1 MSKTY
6 QVHIKTVGQMK
17 ALLKY
22 YKAKGFNIGDSR
34 GADDIALRYLKLY
47 PWPVIYPNDKEIGGN
62 EKENALHTTIPFDQ
76 AFDLPVKKESVE
88 FCASAVNW
96 KVEKNTCICNF
107 DKALGDRAFMFDPE
121 RLIAQLQSALDE
133 LDND

>member
-6 QVHIKTVGQMK
+6 QVHVKTVGQMK
-17 ALLKY
+17 ALLDY
-22 YKAKGFNIGDSR
+22 YKAKGFTIGDSR
-34 GADDIALRYLKLY
+34 GADDIALRYIRLY

-62 EKENALHTTIPFDQ
+62 ENESTIHTTIPFDQ

-88 FCASAVNW
+88 FCASAVPW
-96 KVEKNTCICNF
+96 TVTKKETICNSNGGGSTYYF
-107 DKALGDRAFMFDPE
+107 ETKE
-121 RLIAQLQSALDE
+121 LIKKLQAALDE

>member
-6 QVHIKTVGQMK
+6 QVHVKTVGQMD
-17 ALLKY
+17 ALQQHYKDKGYSRYTLNTDSAYWLKH
-22 YKAKGFNIGDSR
+22 
-34 GADDIALRYLKLY
+34 Y
-47 PWPVIYPNDKEIGGN
+47 PWVTFDHKTKNIGGN
-62 EKENALHTTIPFDQ
+62 SIERESYTTIPFDQ

-107 DKALGDRAFMFDPE
+107 DKVLGDRTFMFDPK

>member
-6 QVHIKTVGQMK
+6 QVHVKTVGQMD
-17 ALLKY
+17 ALMSHYLS
-22 YKAKGFNIGDSR
+22 KGYREHGPCSIEERLAEFPVVV
-34 GADDIALRYLKLY
+34 LY
-47 PWPVIYPNDKEIGGN
+47 TKDKMIGGN
-62 EKENALHTTIPFDQ
+62 RTTASHPNFITIPFDQ